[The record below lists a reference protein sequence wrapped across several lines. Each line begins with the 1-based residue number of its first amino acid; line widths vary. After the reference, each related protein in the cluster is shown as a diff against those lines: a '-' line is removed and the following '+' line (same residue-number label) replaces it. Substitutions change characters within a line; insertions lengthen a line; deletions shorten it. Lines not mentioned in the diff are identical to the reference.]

1 MNRRRMETIALIVV
15 LAIVL
20 GITCFFTW
28 PNYAEAADLDATSTT
43 LEQKIS
49 HLEDVEADLER
60 RSKSLAA
67 LHREQERA
75 CRQVPDRPDVAN
87 LMQHLSM
94 GVDGQTVLDQTFT
107 VRGRSGGLE
116 DARFEIL
123 PLVVELETTFD
134 NIFDVIHR
142 VEQLKRLVR
151 VTSIAMTCRDVEF
164 EQTQPTLRASIGM
177 DVVYE
182 HLDLEGE

>member
-1 MNRRRMETIALIVV
+1 MNRRRMETWLLVAVFAAV
-15 LAIVL
+15 AGVS
-20 GITCFFTW
+20 GFFTW
-28 PNYAEAADLDATSTT
+28 PNYAEASRLTDASGTLDL
-43 LEQKIS
+43 KIG

-60 RSKSLAA
+60 RSRA
-67 LHREQERA
+67 LVDLQAEQELA
-75 CRQVPDRPDVAN
+75 CRQVPDRPDVAD

-94 GVDGQTVLDQTFT
+94 GVDGDTVIDQTFT
-107 VRGRSGGLE
+107 VRGRGVRAE

-134 NIFDVIHR
+134 NIFDVIRR

-151 VTSIAMTCRDVEF
+151 VTSITMSCGDVDF
-164 EQTQPTLRASIGM
+164 KQSQPTLRASIGM

-182 HLDLEGE
+182 QSDTGGE